1 MGSQVTLEAW
11 KTFGSA
17 YVRQRKESCSSS
29 VTVLHSLFFDS
40 FMKPDDTNVALLRI
54 EDKAKYED
62 AITYIYA
69 GSDPAA
75 VHKPITIYKEKNS
88 NSFLVAGRYAGVTET
103 YLKYKPLNA
112 EEQKTVADKLG
123 AGKIIR
129 FLSVDKATQ

>member
-1 MGSQVTLEAW
+1 
-11 KTFGSA
+11 
-17 YVRQRKESCSSS
+17 
-29 VTVLHSLFFDS
+29 
-40 FMKPDDTNVALLRI
+40 MKRDDANVALLKI

-88 NSFLVAGRYAGVTET
+88 NVYLVAGRYTGVTET
-103 YLKYKPLNA
+103 HLKYKPLNA
-112 EEQKTVADKLG
+112 EEQNIVTEKLG

-129 FLSVDKATQ
+129 FLTSDAVLP